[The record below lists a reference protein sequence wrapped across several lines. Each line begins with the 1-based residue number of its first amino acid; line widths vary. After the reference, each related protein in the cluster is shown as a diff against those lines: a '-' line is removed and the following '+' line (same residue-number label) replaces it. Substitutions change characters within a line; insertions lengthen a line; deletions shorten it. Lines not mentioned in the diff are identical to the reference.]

1 MRILIYGLNFSPE
14 LAGIGKYT
22 GELAENLA
30 LNKNSIKIITSLP
43 YYPDWKIS
51 AHYSSYFYSKEII
64 QQNLAVFRCPLYVP
78 KQPSGIKRIIHL
90 ASFVLTSF
98 PILLSNIFWKP
109 KVILIVE
116 PAFFCLLPSILL
128 SKLTGAKLWLHIQ
141 DFEIDAAFN
150 LGLIKNNL
158 LKRVLLKVESY
169 LMSKCDRVSTISQN
183 MLKLANNKGV
193 KDSRLIFFPNW
204 ADLHLKATS
213 QHINMLYKTLRIQ
226 KKHMVVLYSGNMG
239 NKQGLELLVDA
250 ASGLRNYKDIIFIFC
265 GEGSEKFKLIQQCS
279 HLTNVRFS
287 ELLPLNVFPSLLHIA
302 DIHLLPQRE
311 NVADLVMP
319 SKLTGML
326 ASGRAVVA
334 VAKASSEVAKAVKGN
349 GIVVPPASSKK
360 FCDAILRLVNDREL
374 RLKLGKNA
382 RQYALNHLDKN
393 KILRQFERDLN
404 QCVNL

>member
-1 MRILIYGLNFSPE
+1 MKTLIYGLNFSPE
-14 LAGIGKYT
+14 LTGIGKYT
-22 GELAENLA
+22 GELAEYLSSNNYL
-30 LNKNSIKIITSLP
+30 IKVITSPP
-43 YYPDWKIS
+43 YYPDWKVFPGFS
-51 AHYSSYFYSKEII
+51 NFFYSQEVIDR
-64 QQNLAVFRCPLYVP
+64 NLKVYRCPLYVP
-78 KQPSGIKRIIHL
+78 KKPSGIKRILHL
-90 ASFVLTSF
+90 TSFVLTSF
-98 PILLSNIFWKP
+98 PILLSQIFWKP
-109 KVILIVE
+109 KVILVIE
-116 PAFFCLLPSILL
+116 PSFFCLLPAIFL

-158 LKRVLLKVESY
+158 LKKVLLQIESY

-193 KDSRLIFFPNW
+193 KDSHLIFFPNW
-204 ADLHLKATS
+204 ADLDLKSAS

-226 KKHMVVLYSGNMG
+226 KNHTLVLYSGNMG
-239 NKQGLELLVDA
+239 NKQGLEWLVEA
-250 ASGLRNYKDIIFIFC
+250 ASDLRHHKDIIFIYC
-265 GEGSEKFKLIQQCS
+265 GEGSEKFKLIQQSS

-326 ASGRAVVA
+326 ASGRPVVA

-349 GIVVPPASSKK
+349 GIVVTPVNPKK

-382 RQYALNHLDKN
+382 RQYALDCLDKN

-404 QCVNL
+404 QCVNS

>member
-1 MRILIYGLNFSPE
+1 MKTLIYGLNFSPE
-14 LAGIGKYT
+14 LTGVGKYT
-22 GELAENLA
+22 GELAKYLSS
-30 LNKNSIKIITSLP
+30 KKYSIKVITSPP
-43 YYPDWKIS
+43 YYPDWKVFPG
-51 AHYSSYFYSKEII
+51 YSNFFYSREII
-64 QQNLAVFRCPLYVP
+64 DRNLKVYRCPLYVP
-78 KQPSGIKRIIHL
+78 KQPSGIKRILHL
-90 ASFVLTSF
+90 TLFILTSL

-109 KVILIVE
+109 KVIIVVE
-116 PAFFCLLPSILL
+116 PTFFCLLPAFILSRL
-128 SKLTGAKLWLHIQ
+128 VGAKLWLHIQ
-141 DFEIDAAFN
+141 DFEIDAAFD
-150 LGLIKNNL
+150 LGLIKNNF
-158 LKRVLLKVESY
+158 LKKVLIKIESY

-183 MLKLANNKGV
+183 MLKLAKRKGV
-193 KDSRLIFFPNW
+193 KNSHLIFFPNW
-204 ADLHLKATS
+204 ADIHLKTS
-213 QHINMLYKTLRIQ
+213 SKGINNLYKTLKIKRN
-226 KKHMVVLYSGNMG
+226 HTLVLYSGNMG

-250 ASGLRNYKDIIFIFC
+250 ASDLRNHKDIIFIFC

-326 ASGRAVVA
+326 ASGRPVVA
-334 VAKASSEVAKAVKGN
+334 VAKDSSEVAIAVKGN
-349 GIVVPPASSKK
+349 GIVVPPGSSKK

-382 RQYALNHLDKN
+382 RQYALDYLDKN

-404 QCVNL
+404 QCVNS